1 MTDFYYKDGEESEVH
16 SSDAYFK
23 NPILRNNNFVI
34 PYINLGISN
43 HPVNTGLSL
52 KFLSYAYLVA
62 IDVTFLSTWIPDSI
76 GFNGR
81 QFWVINRLKTDSVNY
96 WGGCNLDKNS
106 IFSSLEICCKSVLLS
121 IPSYS
126 KLSDTIW
133 LPIESDSTK
142 VMMDSKIN
150 EDFFNG
156 VLMTEEVKKLI
167 E

>member
-1 MTDFYYKDGEESEVH
+1 M
-16 SSDAYFK
+16 
-23 NPILRNNNFVI
+23 
-34 PYINLGISN
+34 
-43 HPVNTGLSL
+43 
-52 KFLSYAYLVA
+52 VA
-62 IDVTFLSTWIPDSI
+62 IDVTFLSTWIPDAM

-81 QFWVINRLKTDSVNY
+81 QFLVINRLKTDNVNY
-96 WGGCNLDKNS
+96 WGGCNLDKKS

-133 LPIESDSTK
+133 LSIESDSTK